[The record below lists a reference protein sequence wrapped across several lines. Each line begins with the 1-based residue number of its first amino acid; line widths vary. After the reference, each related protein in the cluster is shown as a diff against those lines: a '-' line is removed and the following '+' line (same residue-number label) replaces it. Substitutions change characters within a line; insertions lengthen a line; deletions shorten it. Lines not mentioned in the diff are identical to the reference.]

1 MAQSNAAKGAFPRW
15 LIQGYIGAIMFAAP
29 AHDLISR
36 LAAGP
41 RAYLILAVLALA
53 ACLPGVFSLPPLDR
67 DESRYAQ
74 ASVQMLESGDFVRL
88 YVQEDPRY
96 KKPIGVHWLQ
106 AASVALT
113 SDPATRAIWP
123 YRIPSVLGAIL
134 AALATFWGGCAL
146 VGRPAAFVGAG
157 LFAAS
162 MMLST
167 EGMIAKTDA
176 LLCAITALAMGA
188 LARLKLGQTPSLPL
202 VLAVWGFV
210 AAGALIK
217 GPVTPLLVG
226 LAVLALCAWE
236 RRIAWLGPLF
246 DWRGLA
252 LACAIVAPWG
262 LAIMAATKGAFF
274 AESFLGDVAPKLT
287 GAGEHKGLPFGTHTV
302 LAPALLFPV
311 TLGLIPGLV
320 LLVQAIKGPRAAPA
334 YASLRFLV
342 AWAAPFWVLM
352 EIVSTKLPHY
362 TLPTY
367 PALALAAGAGLMAWP
382 SFGRWTR
389 LAQLIVFAAGGACLI
404 GLCAYAATLLPG
416 DSAADG
422 RRAFQTGLFGAIA
435 LTGLVTLVF
444 TTRRLHRA
452 LAFVL
457 VFTLALHWQLRER
470 ILPEA
475 RTVLI
480 SNEASIALARH
491 DLHPR
496 AREGGEALL
505 VVGYREPSL
514 VFMTRTDT
522 LLRQGVEAAAVA
534 QPGQAAMVE
543 GRELAQFEAGLK
555 ARGLAFRPIG
565 AAVSGTNYSNGDEV
579 ALQPGRIVAAPASLR
594 ANAGSGA
601 GR

>member
-1 MAQSNAAKGAFPRW
+1 MRRFQKRCN
-15 LIQGYIGAIMFAAP
+15 QGYTLPTMFNVSTQ
-29 AHDLISR
+29 DLIAR

-41 RAYLILAVLALA
+41 RAYAIIAVVALL
-53 ACLPGVFSLPPLDR
+53 ACLPGFFSLPPLDR

-74 ASVQMLESGDFVRL
+74 ASVQMLESGDLVRL
-88 YVQEDPRY
+88 YVQKDPRY

-106 AASVALT
+106 AASVSLT
-113 SDPATRAIWP
+113 SDPAARAIWP
-123 YRIPSVLGAIL
+123 YRLPSMLGAIL

-146 VGRPAAFVGAG
+146 VGRPAAFVGAT

-162 MMLST
+162 LMLST

-188 LARLKLGQTPSLPL
+188 LARLKLGQTPTLPL
-202 VLAVWGFV
+202 VLAVWGF
-210 AAGALIK
+210 AAVGALIK
-217 GPVTPLLVG
+217 GPVTPLLMALTMVT
-226 LAVLALCAWE
+226 LCAWE
-236 RRIAWLGPLF
+236 RRIEWLRPLF
-246 DWRGLA
+246 DWRGFA
-252 LACAIVAPWG
+252 LAGAIVAPWG
-262 LAIMAATKGAFF
+262 VAILIATKGAFF
-274 AESFLGDVAPKLT
+274 TESFFGDVAPKLT
-287 GAGEHKGLPFGTHTV
+287 GDGEHKGLPFGTHTL

-311 TLGLIPGLV
+311 TLGLVPGLII
-320 LLVQAIKGPRAAPA
+320 LARALRAPRAGPVYAPI
-334 YASLRFLV
+334 RFLV

-382 SFGRWTR
+382 NIGR
-389 LAQLIVFAAGGACLI
+389 LARVGQVILFAFGGAFLI
-404 GLCAYAATLLPG
+404 GLCAYGATLLPG
-416 DSAADG
+416 DANADS

-435 LTGLVTLVF
+435 LIALTIFVF
-444 TTRRLHRA
+444 TTQRLERA
-452 LAFVL
+452 ALMAI
-457 VFTLALHWQLRER
+457 VFAIALHWQLRER

-480 SNEASIALARH
+480 SREASLALARH

-522 LLRQGVEAAAVA
+522 LLRQGVDAAAIA
-534 QPGQAAMVE
+534 RPGQAVLLE
-543 GRELAQFEAGLK
+543 GREGALFSAGLA
-555 ARGLAFRPIG
+555 ARELAFRPIG
-565 AAVSGTNYSNGDEV
+565 SPVTGTNYSNGDEV
-579 ALQPGRIVAAPASLR
+579 ALQPGRIIEAK
-594 ANAGSGA
+594 GA
-601 GR
+601 RVRTQLFLP